1 MKNTKLLL
9 TFIFCMMCFS
19 SFSQDDEY
27 MNYKKRYEQNYKDY
41 KDKTISEYRSFQ
53 DSVNKEFASH
63 ISKTWKEYSVFVG
76 EEPEKEPKPKN
87 IPVAEPNSAPE
98 NKVEIEVEEIVE
110 KPVEIIE
117 EEVLEEITEDVFEED
132 VTTEASYDNT
142 SRFSIDLFNPKIAL
156 TDVNVFSEI
165 KLSGTDEKN
174 VSALWEKLADNAYS
188 KTAYQIKNI
197 AEDRN
202 INDYGTYLLITKT
215 AQTLFPNKPNEQIV
229 YTVYLLNQL
238 GFKAKIARTGDN
250 LIALISVRQ
259 LVYKRSYLNYEKD
272 RFYVFTSNPEEIKNC
287 SSIYT
292 YDNLM
297 KNCSKS
303 IDLNFYKPLL
313 LGDKVKYVTVKT
325 DDASEIN
332 VKINLEDINF
342 FNNYPHTEMQVYA
355 NAEMNDEINNA
366 LLGTLSKQID
376 GKSDLDAVNYLLDF
390 IYASCEYKTDGEQF
404 GYEKPMFCE
413 ETLYYP
419 YSDCEDNSI
428 LFSYLVRKLL
438 GFDVVLLDYPGHIAT
453 AVKIP
458 GEVNGSYLQL
468 EDGKYIVCDPTY
480 YGASAGMSMPQYQN
494 VKLSVIELNRLKM
507 YE

>member
-1 MKNTKLLL
+1 MKSTKLLL

-41 KDKTISEYRSFQ
+41 KDKTISEYLSFQ
-53 DSVNKEFASH
+53 DSINKEFASH

-76 EEPEKEPKPKN
+76 EEPEKEPKPKS

-165 KLSGTDEKN
+165 KLSGTDEKS
-174 VSALWEKLADNAYS
+174 VSALWGKFADNAYAQ
-188 KTAYQIKNI
+188 TAYQIKNI

-229 YTVYLLNQL
+229 YIVYLLNQL
-238 GFKAKIARTGDN
+238 GFKAKIARTGND

-259 LVYKRSYLNYEKD
+259 LVYKRSYLNYEKN

>member
-53 DSVNKEFASH
+53 DSINKEFASH

-87 IPVAEPNSAPE
+87 IPVAEPNYAPE
-98 NKVEIEVEEIVE
+98 NKVEIEAEEIVE

-117 EEVLEEITEDVFEED
+117 EDVLEEITEDVFEED

-156 TDVNVFSEI
+156 SDVNVFSEI
-165 KLSGTDEKN
+165 KLSGTDEKS
-174 VSALWEKLADNAYS
+174 VSALWSKFADNAYAQ
-188 KTAYQIKNI
+188 TAYQIKNI
-197 AEDRN
+197 AENKN

-238 GFKAKIARTGDN
+238 GFKAKIARTGND

-259 LVYKRSYLNYEKD
+259 LVYKRSYLNYGKD
-272 RFYVFTSNPEEIKNC
+272 RFYIFTSKPEEIKDC

-303 IDLNFYKPLL
+303 IDLNFYKPLS

-342 FNNYPHTEMQVYA
+342 FNNYPHTEIQVYA
-355 NAEMNDEINNA
+355 NAEMNDEINNT
-366 LLGTLSKQID
+366 LLETLSKQIE
-376 GKSDLDAVNYLLDF
+376 GKSGVDAVNYLLDF

-458 GEVNGSYLQL
+458 DEVNGSYLQL

-480 YGASAGMSMPQYQN
+480 FGASAGMSMPKYRN
-494 VKLSVIELNRLKM
+494 VKLSVIKLNKLKK
-507 YE
+507 Y

>member
-165 KLSGTDEKN
+165 KLSGTDEKS
-174 VSALWEKLADNAYS
+174 VSALWGKFADNAYAQ
-188 KTAYQIKNI
+188 TAYQIKNI
-197 AEDRN
+197 ALNKN

-215 AQTLFPNKPNEQIV
+215 AQTLFPNKPNEQVV
-229 YTVYLLNQL
+229 YTVYMLNQL

-250 LIALISVRQ
+250 LIALISIRQ

>member
-9 TFIFCMMCFS
+9 TFLFCTMCLL

-27 MNYKKRYEQNYKDY
+27 MKFKERYEQNYKDY

-87 IPVAEPNSAPE
+87 IPVAEPNSVPE

-117 EEVLEEITEDVFEED
+117 EEVVEEITDDIFEED
-132 VTTEASYDNT
+132 VTAEASYDNA
-142 SRFSIDLFNPKIAL
+142 SLFSVDFFNSKIAL

-165 KLSGTDEKN
+165 KLSGTDEKS
-174 VSALWEKLADNAYS
+174 VSALWSKFADNAYAQ
-188 KTAYQIKNI
+188 TAYQIKNI
-197 AEDRN
+197 ALNKN

-215 AQTLFPNKPNEQIV
+215 AQTLFPNKPNEQVV

-238 GFKAKIARTGDN
+238 GFKAKIARTGND

-325 DDASEIN
+325 DDASVIN

-366 LLGTLSKQID
+366 LLGTLSKQIE
-376 GKSDLDAVNYLLDF
+376 GKSGVDAVNYLLDF

-480 YGASAGMSMPQYQN
+480 YGASAGMSMPKYQN

>member
-165 KLSGTDEKN
+165 KLSGTDEKS
-174 VSALWEKLADNAYS
+174 VSALWGKFADNAYAQ
-188 KTAYQIKNI
+188 TAYQIKNI
-197 AEDRN
+197 ALNKN

-215 AQTLFPNKPNEQIV
+215 AQTLFPNKPNEQVV
-229 YTVYLLNQL
+229 YTVYMLNQL

-250 LIALISVRQ
+250 LIALISIRQ

-272 RFYVFTSNPEEIKNC
+272 SFYVFTSNPEEIKNC

-494 VKLSVIELNRLKM
+494 EKLSVIELNRLKM

>member
-9 TFIFCMMCFS
+9 TFLFCTMCLL

-27 MNYKKRYEQNYKDY
+27 MKFKERYEQNYKDY

-53 DSVNKEFASH
+53 DSVNKEFASQ
-63 ISKTWKEYSVFVG
+63 ILKTWKEYSVFIG
-76 EEPEKEPKPKN
+76 KEPEKEPKPKN

-98 NKVEIEVEEIVE
+98 NKVEIEFEEIVE

-117 EEVLEEITEDVFEED
+117 EEVVEEITEDVFEED
-132 VTTEASYDNT
+132 VTAEASYDNT

-156 TDVNVFSEI
+156 TDVNVFSEM
-165 KLSGTDEKN
+165 KLSGTDEKS
-174 VSALWEKLADNAYS
+174 VSALWSKFADNAYS
-188 KTAYQIKNI
+188 QTAYQIKNI
-197 AEDRN
+197 ALNKN

-215 AQTLFPNKPNEQIV
+215 AQTLFSNKPNEQVV
-229 YTVYLLNQL
+229 YTVYMLNQL

-250 LIALISVRQ
+250 LIALISIRQ

-303 IDLNFYKPLL
+303 MDLNFYKPLL

-366 LLGTLSKQID
+366 LLGTLSKHID
-376 GKSDLDAVNYLLDF
+376 GKSGVDAVNYLLDF

-480 YGASAGMSMPQYQN
+480 YGASAGMSMPKYQN
-494 VKLSVIELNRLKM
+494 KKLSVIELNKLKM

>member
-9 TFIFCMMCFS
+9 TLAVFGLAS
-19 SFSQDDEY
+19 SLYAQDDDFAK
-27 MNYKKRYEQNYKDY
+27 YKERQSRTYNEFKDRE
-41 KDKTISEYRSFQ
+41 KSEYRSFQ
-53 DSVNKEFASH
+53 DSINKEFASH

-98 NKVEIEVEEIVE
+98 NDVEIEIEEIVE
-110 KPVEIIE
+110 PVEIIE

-132 VTTEASYDNT
+132 VTTESSYDNT

-165 KLSGTDEKN
+165 KLSGTDEKS
-174 VSALWEKLADNAYS
+174 VSALWGKFADNAYAQ
-188 KTAYQIKNI
+188 TAYQIKNI

-238 GFKAKIARTGDN
+238 GFKAKIARTGND

-259 LVYKRSYLNYEKD
+259 LVYKRSYLNYEKN
-272 RFYVFTSNPEEIKNC
+272 RFYVFTSKPDEIKDC

-292 YDNLM
+292 YDDLM

-303 IDLNFYKPLL
+303 IDLNFYKPLS
-313 LGDKVKYVTVKT
+313 LGDKVRYVTVKT

>member
-165 KLSGTDEKN
+165 KLSGTDEKS
-174 VSALWEKLADNAYS
+174 VSALWGKFADNAYAQ
-188 KTAYQIKNI
+188 TAYQIKNI

-250 LIALISVRQ
+250 LIALISIRQ